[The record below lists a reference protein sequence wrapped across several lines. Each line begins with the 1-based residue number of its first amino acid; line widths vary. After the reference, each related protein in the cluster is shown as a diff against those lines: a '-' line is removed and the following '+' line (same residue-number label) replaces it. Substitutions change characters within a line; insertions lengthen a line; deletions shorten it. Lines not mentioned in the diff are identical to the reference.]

1 MRVCRI
7 SARLFSALSK
17 APENVLDYG
26 VRDSTGNEADGRLV
40 RVVGVVGPVGAVVAV
55 VVVVVVVPA
64 VVAAA
69 IAEGYGDS
77 STVAITIAAARPVRI
92 GYWFCRS
99 SLAFMHVAN
108 PVVST

>member
-69 IAEGYGDS
+69 IAEGY
-77 STVAITIAAARPVRI
+77 AAQVSRSQLTRRPACKLRLI
-92 GYWFCRS
+92 
-99 SLAFMHVAN
+99 L
-108 PVVST
+108 T